1 MSTFGERLRE
11 ERQRLGL
18 NQTEFAACANVQKRA
33 QINYESGERSP
44 DADYLTAI
52 AAAGADVQYIVT
64 GVRRG
69 DGLGLSAVQQAVLNA
84 VDLLSLE
91 KKVDAAQLAAA
102 VVKLLAAEVRPA
114 AAPEAPV
121 ERYEGSKQVF
131 NGPVGD
137 VAGRDI
143 VKTSRKR
150 KE

>member
-1 MSTFGERLRE
+1 MSTCGERLRE
-11 ERQRLGL
+11 ERQRIGL
-18 NQTEFAACANVQKRA
+18 NQTEFAGLAHVQKRA

-44 DADYLTAI
+44 DATYLAAI

-69 DGLGLSAVQQAVLNA
+69 DGIGLPAVQQAVLNA
-84 VDLLSLE
+84 VDLLSLD
-91 KKVDAAQLAAA
+91 KKVDAAQFAAA
-102 VVKLLAAEVRPA
+102 VVKLLASEVRT
-114 AAPEAPV
+114 AAPPA

-131 NGPVGD
+131 NGAVGD

>member
-1 MSTFGERLRE
+1 MNSFGERLRE

-18 NQTEFAACANVQKRA
+18 NQTEFAGLAGVQKQA
-33 QINYESGERSP
+33 QLKYEKGERSP
-44 DADYLTAI
+44 DANYLAAI

-69 DGLGLSAVQQAVLNA
+69 DGIGLAAAQQAVLNA

-102 VVKLLAAEVRPA
+102 VVKLLAAEVHPTAPPA
-114 AAPEAPV
+114 APV

-131 NGPVGD
+131 NGTVGD

-143 VKTSRKR
+143 VKTRKR

>member
-1 MSTFGERLRE
+1 MIGERIKE

-18 NQTEFAACANVQKRA
+18 NQTEFAALAGAAKRT
-33 QINYESGERSP
+33 QIDWEKGASSP
-44 DADYLTAI
+44 TAEQLAAI
-52 AAAGADVQYIVT
+52 ATAGADVQYIVT
-64 GVRRG
+64 GTRRG
-69 DGLGLSAVQQAVLNA
+69 EGIGLPAVQQAVLNA

-91 KKVDAAQLAAA
+91 KKIDAAQLAAA

-114 AAPEAPV
+114 AAAVAPV

-143 VKTSRKR
+143 LKTGRKR